1 MHSGISSG
9 MSSDMSSGM
18 SRLSRRSFLAA
29 AAGQAAARSAT
40 AGGIAPVEQFRRA
53 GMVYRRLGASD
64 LFVSLLSFG
73 SHTDPTY
80 KISSRHGTVLNEDGQ
95 RRRDRQL
102 ARAFDLGVN
111 MVDTYENNGQWEPLA
126 RMVKGRRDKVLV
138 SLCRQFDMFVGEN
151 IDRAAKLYG
160 HVDMYRIYLPAGER
174 VRDKDLEDWDM
185 LRKAKR
191 AGKLRTIGIST
202 HSEAIMMS
210 ALEEFED
217 LDYVMFPYNFIHA
230 RTDYTDFLPAAR
242 KKDVGLI
249 AIKPL
254 SAGSIVNLDPLAR
267 PGAKPETHRMRLYR
281 DEHRPLP
288 PSVVGELTK
297 SLSRLPDETLCQAAL
312 RFTYSRP
319 FLAAS
324 MPGMFEDYMVDDN
337 YNALRRSLELSREER
352 TALEAARRLADAVG
366 PAWLP
371 RRYRWLDREFKA

>member
-1 MHSGISSG
+1 
-9 MSSDMSSGM
+9 
-18 SRLSRRSFLAA
+18 
-29 AAGQAAARSAT
+29 
-40 AGGIAPVEQFRRA
+40 
-53 GMVYRRLGASD
+53 MVYRQLGGSD
-64 LFVSLLSFG
+64 LNVSLLSFG
-73 SHTDPTY
+73 SHTDPAY
-80 KISSRHGTVLNEDGQ
+80 KIPARHGMVLNEEGQ

-102 ARAFDLGVN
+102 ARAFDIGVN

-126 RMVKGRRDKVLV
+126 RLLKGRRDKVLV

-160 HVDMYRIYLPAGER
+160 YVDMYRIYLPAGKR
-174 VRDKDLEDWDM
+174 VRDKDLEDWDV

-230 RTDYTDFLPAAR
+230 RTDYSAFLPAAR

-254 SAGSIVNLDPLAR
+254 SAGSIVNLDPLGR
-267 PGAKPETHRMRLYR
+267 PGTKPENNNMRLYR

-288 PSVVGELTK
+288 PAVVAELTK
-297 SLSRLPDETLCQAAL
+297 SLERLPEETLCQAAL

-319 FLAAS
+319 FLTAA
-324 MPGMFEDYMVDDN
+324 MPGMFEDYMLDEN
-337 YNALRRSLELSREER
+337 YQALQRSLVLSQEER
-352 TALEAARRLADAVG
+352 SALDSARQVAAAAGSR
-366 PAWLP
+366 WLP
-371 RRYRWLDREFKA
+371 RHYRWLDREFKA

>member
-1 MHSGISSG
+1 MTY
-9 MSSDMSSGM
+9 
-18 SRLSRRSFLAA
+18 RQL
-29 AAGQAAARSAT
+29 
-40 AGGIAPVEQFRRA
+40 GG
-53 GMVYRRLGASD
+53 SD
-64 LFVSLLSFG
+64 LYVSLLSFG
-73 SHTDPTY
+73 SHTDPAY
-80 KISSRHGTVLNEDGQ
+80 KVSAQHGMILNEEGQ

-126 RMVKGRRDKVLV
+126 KLLQGRRDKTLV
-138 SLCRQFDMFVGEN
+138 SLCRQFPMFVGEN

-160 HVDMYRIYLPAGER
+160 HVDMYRIYLPPGER
-174 VRDKDLEDWDM
+174 VRNKDLEDWDV

-217 LDYVMFPYNFIHA
+217 LDYAMFPYNFIHA

-242 KKDVGLI
+242 KRNVGLI

-267 PGAKPETHRMRLYR
+267 PGTKPENNQMRLYR
-281 DEHRPLP
+281 NEHHPLP
-288 PSVVGELTK
+288 PAVVADLTR
-297 SLSRLPDETLCQAAL
+297 SLERMPDETLCQAAL

-319 FLAAS
+319 FLAAA
-324 MPGMFEDYMVDDN
+324 MPGMFEDYMVDEN
-337 YNALRRSLELSREER
+337 YQALQRSLELSREER
-352 TALEAARRLADAVG
+352 AALDAARRVAHAAG
-366 PAWLP
+366 PTWLP
-371 RRYRWLDREFKA
+371 RRYRWLDRELKA